1 MVTGDARHSVHVLIE
16 GRVQGV
22 GFRYFT
28 QCAAIELGLAGFVR
42 NRRDG
47 AVEALFCGPP
57 TAVAEMLRRCRA
69 GPRGARVA
77 AVHVTTEGESGADGD
92 EPSGFTV
99 LESL

>member
-1 MVTGDARHSVHVLIE
+1 MGAEDARRTVHVLIE
-16 GRVQGV
+16 GLVQGV

-28 QCAAIELGLAGFVR
+28 ERAAIELGLAGFVR

-47 AVEALFCGPP
+47 SVEALFCGPP
-57 TAVAEMLRRCRA
+57 PAVAEMLRRCRR
-69 GPRGARVA
+69 GPRGARVDA
-77 AVHVTTEGESGADGD
+77 LRIVAEGGV

>member
-1 MVTGDARHSVHVLIE
+1 MVTGDARHSVHVMIE

-22 GFRYFT
+22 GFRDFT
-28 QCAAIELGLAGFVR
+28 QRAAIELGLAGFVR

-47 AVEALFCGPP
+47 AVEAQFCGPP
-57 TAVAEMLRRCRA
+57 AAVAEMLRRCRA

-77 AVHVTTEGESGADGD
+77 AVRVTAEGTSGVEGE